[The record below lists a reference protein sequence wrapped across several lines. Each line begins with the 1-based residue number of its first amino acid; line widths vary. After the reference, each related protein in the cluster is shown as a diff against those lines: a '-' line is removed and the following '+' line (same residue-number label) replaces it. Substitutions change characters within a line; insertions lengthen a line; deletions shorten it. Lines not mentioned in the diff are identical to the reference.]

1 MDYLS
6 LSAVVPQRFLQFI
19 PGTKPIINDHPA
31 QRNGFCEA
39 LDFAKF
45 CTVTSVY
52 CSTAKFCGAHRCCM
66 APAWTGDFI
75 THVIDCSSMKLV
87 TLERGMSYVALSYVW
102 GSKSVAQDTVRAA
115 ENRSLPNNIP
125 LTIADAIKVT
135 RALNQQYLWVHRYCI
150 LHSQSKPTQIANMN
164 KIYQGA

>member
-1 MDYLS
+1 
-6 LSAVVPQRFLQFI
+6 
-19 PGTKPIINDHPA
+19 
-31 QRNGFCEA
+31 
-39 LDFAKF
+39 
-45 CTVTSVY
+45 
-52 CSTAKFCGAHRCCM
+52 
-66 APAWTGDFI
+66 
-75 THVIDCSSMKLV
+75 MKLV